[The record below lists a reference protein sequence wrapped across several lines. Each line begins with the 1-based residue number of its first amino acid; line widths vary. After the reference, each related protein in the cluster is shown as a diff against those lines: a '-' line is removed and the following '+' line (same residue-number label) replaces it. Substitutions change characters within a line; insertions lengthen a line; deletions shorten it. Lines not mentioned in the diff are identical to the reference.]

1 MPNKQNQD
9 VAALL
14 MRKESTNHRNGFLV
28 EKPFL
33 LLTQCT
39 RNLEFAIGKKPL
51 VYIGLIQH
59 SPLVKL
65 GDRKGK
71 QLLLEDTT
79 IVRYSF

>member
-1 MPNKQNQD
+1 M
-9 VAALL
+9 
-14 MRKESTNHRNGFLV
+14 

-51 VYIGLIQH
+51 VFIGLMQH
-59 SPLVKL
+59 SSLVKL
-65 GDRKGK
+65 TDRKRK

-79 IVRYSF
+79 TVKYSFNR

>member
-1 MPNKQNQD
+1 
-9 VAALL
+9 
-14 MRKESTNHRNGFLV
+14 MRKESTNHRNGFHM

-39 RNLEFAIGKKPL
+39 RNFEFAIGKKP
-51 VYIGLIQH
+51 VVSIGLMQH

-71 QLLLEDTT
+71 
-79 IVRYSF
+79 